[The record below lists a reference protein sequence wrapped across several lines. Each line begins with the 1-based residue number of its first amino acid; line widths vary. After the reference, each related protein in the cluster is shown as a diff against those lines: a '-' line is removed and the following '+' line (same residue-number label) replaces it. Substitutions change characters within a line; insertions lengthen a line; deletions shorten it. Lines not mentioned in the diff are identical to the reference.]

1 MATSDNTVFRYPVP
15 AANMASPCQTELT
28 IRKSLFVTRICR
40 CDNAGMARDF
50 AASLKKSFPD
60 ATHHCWA
67 FVAGAPADTAHVG
80 FSDDGEPH
88 GTAGR
93 PMLNVLLHSGI
104 GQICAVVSRWFGG
117 IKLGTG
123 GLARAY
129 QDSVLEN
136 LRLLPT
142 VELTPMHLWLVEIDY
157 PWLDLVHRS
166 LPLVEA
172 VIQKESYHAR
182 IELLLGVPMDKSDSF
197 PDWISGL
204 TNGSATWVDCG
215 TATEK

>member
-1 MATSDNTVFRYPVP
+1 MATSDNTAARYPMP
-15 AANMASPCQTELT
+15 AANMANPCQTELT
-28 IRKSLFVTRICR
+28 IRKSLFVARICR
-40 CDNAGMARDF
+40 CENAAMARDF
-50 AASLKKSFPD
+50 VASLKKNFPD

-67 FVAGAPADTAHVG
+67 FVAGAPGDTAHVG

-136 LRLLPT
+136 LRVLPT
-142 VELTPMHLWLVEIDY
+142 VELTPMRLWLVEIDY
-157 PWLDLVHRS
+157 PWLDIVRRS

-172 VIQKESYHAR
+172 VIKKEDYHAR
-182 IELLLGVPMDKSDSF
+182 VELLLGVPLDKSGNF
-197 PDWISGL
+197 PVWISGL
-204 TNGSATWVDCG
+204 TNGTAACLDCG
-215 TATEK
+215 PDAGK